1 MLLLSHTKTM
11 RQMILVLLSCMI
23 FLSVA
28 VGATRRVA
36 ANLQRAINEAP
47 DGDTLMVASG
57 RYEAEPSPFVE
68 ELCGNCLQHRTTVVA
83 TKGFYVQGKS
93 LTVVGEEA
101 EHTILV
107 TNAGYGFLF
116 LESPNS
122 VLSNL
127 TVTGGKRD
135 TSGNA
140 TDAGVVVKFSRVT
153 IHNVRIMDNTKRLDS
168 VVVGTGGTFGREA
181 SELIID
187 HCLIKNNTWDGI
199 ALYRGTSAFITD
211 NAIDQ
216 GRGAGIGITWDATA
230 TVLRNS
236 ISNYWKG
243 IGTFGTSR
251 AVVRNNA
258 VFDNLGWGLVVTG
271 SSFMDAS
278 NNVINHN
285 GNCGV
290 APWDSAASGI
300 FTNNIIT
307 NNGWRREWVCPQV
320 GYWLNADSLRF
331 ESSYNDVWN
340 NAHGNYRNV
349 GDMTDSHGNTSVDP
363 QFVGETDFRIKDSS
377 PLKKTGN
384 PSLTNRD
391 GSRSDIGI
399 TGGQSARR

>member
-1 MLLLSHTKTM
+1 MKTI
-11 RQMILVLLSCMI
+11 RLPILVLVQCMI
-23 FLSVA
+23 LLTMAF
-28 VGATRRVA
+28 GATKRVA
-36 ANLQRAINEAP
+36 ANLQRAINEAA
-47 DGDTLMVASG
+47 DGDTLIVATG
-57 RYEAEPSPFVE
+57 TYEAEPSAYVE
-68 ELCGNCLQHRTTVVA
+68 DLCGNCLDHRTIVQA
-83 TKGFYVQGKS
+83 TKGFFVKGKS
-93 LTVVGEEA
+93 LAIVGENA

-107 TNAGYGFLF
+107 TNAGYGFLL

-140 TDAGVVVKFSRVT
+140 TDAGIVVKFSRVT
-153 IHNVRIMDNTKRLDS
+153 IHNVRVVDNTKRLDS
-168 VVVGTGGTFGREA
+168 VIVGIGGIFGRKS

-187 HCLIKNNTWDGI
+187 RCLIRNNTWDGI
-199 ALYRGTSAFITD
+199 ALYRGASAFLTD
-211 NAIDQ
+211 NTIDQ

-230 TVLRNS
+230 TVLRNR

-271 SSFMDAS
+271 SSFMEAS

-307 NNGWRREWVCPQV
+307 NNGWRKEWVCPQV

-331 ESSYNDVWN
+331 EFSYNDVWN
-340 NAHGNYRNV
+340 NAQGNYRDV
-349 GDMTDSHGNTSVDP
+349 GDMTNTHGNISVDP
-363 QFVGETDFRIKDSS
+363 QFTGERDFRIGDSS
-377 PLKKTGN
+377 PLRRIGN

-399 TGGQSARR
+399 TGGQSARRSTISR